1 MVKKIKNGDFLL
13 KMNFF
18 LDFKKFFGY
27 KAAVLIVLSL
37 LSFGIFA
44 KDLNLAYLPPQA
56 TKTGDNKYQLVK
68 DFDTSVKQ
76 MKGLFVG
83 DDSVKDELMTS
94 EENYRVH
101 VFYNLKKSAPWHK
114 IYVIA
119 WDDKVFARIFK

>member
-1 MVKKIKNGDFLL
+1 M

-18 LDFKKFFGY
+18 LDFKKVFVY
-27 KAAVLIVLSL
+27 KAAVLIVLLL
-37 LSFGIFA
+37 LSLGLFA

-56 TKTGDNKYQLVK
+56 SKTGDNKYQLMK

-76 MKGLFVG
+76 IKALVVG
-83 DDSVKDELMTS
+83 DDMIKDELMTN

-114 IYVIA
+114 IYVIE
-119 WDDKVFARIFK
+119 WDDKVFARVFK

>member
-1 MVKKIKNGDFLL
+1 M

-44 KDLNLAYLPPQA
+44 KDLNLAYLPAQA
-56 TKTGDNKYQLVK
+56 TKTGDNKYQLMK

-76 MKGLFVG
+76 VQALFVG
-83 DDSVKDELMTS
+83 DSSVKDELLTN

-101 VFYNLKKSAPWHK
+101 VFYNLKQSAPWHK
-114 IYVIA
+114 IYVLG
-119 WDDKVFARIFK
+119 WDDKVLARIFK

>member
-1 MVKKIKNGDFLL
+1 M

-18 LDFKKFFGY
+18 LDFKKNFVY

-44 KDLNLAYLPPQA
+44 KDLYLAYLPAQA
-56 TKTGDNKYQLVK
+56 TKTGDNKYQLMK

-76 MKGLFVG
+76 VKALFVG
-83 DDSVKDELMTS
+83 DSSVKDELLTN

-101 VFYNLKKSAPWHK
+101 VFYNLKPSAPWHK